1 MKLSESD
8 RDSPLSISPDLS
20 AHAGPSY
27 VAAFEGVVATNGH
40 TNGFAPATNGTLGV
54 CAVMGNGVQKHGK
67 SVAKVNLPGTT
78 LYDDSFVDRQEFVR
92 LVIQSLR
99 DVGYMYVSISIP
111 FSVRP
116 FRPLI
121 FLISESAATLEAES
135 GYAMESP
142 EVSQFRQLILDG
154 MWSKAEVALLRL
166 GVDEEEGLWV
176 GFFYLFSLI
185 SCSSVIFLLSG
196 CQVSDKPAE
205 ISRTTG
211 SKETYCGATNSTE

>member
-8 RDSPLSISPDLS
+8 RDSLLSVSPDLN
-20 AHAGPSY
+20 AHAGPSCA
-27 VAAFEGVVATNGH
+27 AAFESVVATNGH
-40 TNGFAPATNGTLGV
+40 TNGFAPVTNGTLGAGV
-54 CAVMGNGVQKHGK
+54 VMGNGVQKHGK

-99 DVGYMYVSISIP
+99 DVGYMYVCHP
-111 FSVRP
+111 FLY
-116 FRPLI
+116 PLFLLLK

-154 MWSKAEVALLRL
+154 LWSKADAALMRL
-166 GVDEEEGLWV
+166 GVDKEEGLWV
-176 GFFYLFSLI
+176 GSAKF
-185 SCSSVIFLLSG
+185 
-196 CQVSDKPAE
+196 P
-205 ISRTTG
+205 
-211 SKETYCGATNSTE
+211 